1 MYNYKKAKAMKK
13 RKLIDDIELLE
24 IYSNSLEIELQLAH
38 DDNEDL
44 NRRLGIANST
54 VHKQMQHIEM
64 LNKQLDQYD
73 KAIER
78 KDAQWLGLRMA
89 FQDAL
94 INNQV

>member
-1 MYNYKKAKAMKK
+1 MTKDK
-13 RKLIDDIELLE
+13 LLE
-24 IYSNSLEIELQLAH
+24 MMCGYADELEIELQEAH
-38 DDNEDL
+38 NENESL

-54 VHKQMQHIEM
+54 VYKLQQHIEK
-64 LNKQLDQYD
+64 LNRQLDAQD

-94 INNQV
+94 INNQE